1 MFGMALLGLGVAWA
15 GLPADD
21 AKWESIASK
30 PVPVECTEQGE
41 ITWCRAKARV
51 LAPIDKVV
59 GSLRGM
65 ADNADKYESILS
77 IHKLGENIMHIT
89 LDFPSPLADRDYVAE
104 YTYEDHGE
112 GLHTLR
118 WSSVKH
124 PDGEPVDG
132 VVRLDDYEGEWRL
145 EASDEATWVT
155 YLWHAHY
162 GGALPTFALSQARK
176 KTAGEAL
183 KDIAH
188 VNDTTYER
196 K

>member
-1 MFGMALLGLGVAWA
+1 
-15 GLPADD
+15 
-21 AKWESIASK
+21 
-30 PVPVECTEQGE
+30 
-41 ITWCRAKARV
+41 
-51 LAPIDKVV
+51 
-59 GSLRGM
+59 
-65 ADNADKYESILS
+65 
-77 IHKLGENIMHIT
+77 MHIT
-89 LDFPSPLADRDYVAE
+89 LDFPAPLADRDYVAKYV
-104 YTYEDHGE
+104 YTDEGD

-124 PDGEPVDG
+124 EDGAPVDG
-132 VVRLDDYEGEWRL
+132 VVRLGDYEGEWRL
-145 EASDEATWVT
+145 VAAEDSTWVT

-162 GGALPTFALSQARK
+162 GGALPSFALSQARK